1 MLRQRRK
8 DLFTLLLQY
17 RPDTKWVPVLVTNF
31 RFTIFHTVYPIGD
44 LHGLLPVYIKQ
55 NQNLV
60 TLEINDRTGYAYDD
74 HFCAFRCLALHQEY
88 DVKNFEGKKTTE
100 LRVNTFLGLI
110 GFSRVRI

>member
-1 MLRQRRK
+1 MSVLRQRRK

-60 TLEINDRTGYAYDD
+60 TLEINDRTVYAYDD
-74 HFCAFRCLALHQEY
+74 QVDKF
-88 DVKNFEGKKTTE
+88 
-100 LRVNTFLGLI
+100 
-110 GFSRVRI
+110 